1 MKFISFK
8 HNKQNKF
15 GIINNNKITDLTG
28 KVSNSNTLKDL
39 IQNRGIQE
47 AKSYATNN
55 PGNIHDSDIEYLPLI
70 PNPGKIICVGLNY
83 SEHVKETN
91 RTVEENPV
99 IFSSIS
105 RKSNCTLTTNSK
117 TRCFKKFRFLR

>member
-8 HNKQNKF
+8 HNDQNKF

-39 IQNRGIQE
+39 IQNQGIEE

-55 PGNIHDSDIEYLPLI
+55 PGNINDSDICLLYTSDAADE
-70 PNPGKIICVGLNY
+70 
-83 SEHVKETN
+83 
-91 RTVEENPV
+91 
-99 IFSSIS
+99 
-105 RKSNCTLTTNSK
+105 
-117 TRCFKKFRFLR
+117 

>member
-8 HNKQNKF
+8 HNDQNKF

-39 IQNRGIQE
+39 ISNQGIEE

-55 PGNIHDSDIEYLPLI
+55 PGNINNSDIEYLPLI
-70 PNPGKIICVGLNY
+70 TNTGKIICVGLNY
-83 SEHVKETN
+83 S
-91 RTVEENPV
+91 
-99 IFSSIS
+99 
-105 RKSNCTLTTNSK
+105 
-117 TRCFKKFRFLR
+117 

>member
-8 HNKQNKF
+8 HNEQNKF

-39 IQNRGIQE
+39 ISNQGIEE

-55 PGNIHDSDIEYLPLI
+55 PGDINDSDIEYLPLI

-83 SEHVKETN
+83 SEHVKELSL
-91 RTVEENPV
+91 
-99 IFSSIS
+99 IHI
-105 RKSNCTLTTNSK
+105 
-117 TRCFKKFRFLR
+117 

>member
-8 HNKQNKF
+8 HNDQNKF

-39 IQNRGIQE
+39 ISNQGIEE

-55 PGNIHDSDIEYLPLI
+55 PGDINESDIEYLPLI
-70 PNPGKIICVGLNY
+70 PNPGKIIV
-83 SEHVKETN
+83 
-91 RTVEENPV
+91 
-99 IFSSIS
+99 
-105 RKSNCTLTTNSK
+105 
-117 TRCFKKFRFLR
+117 

>member
-39 IQNRGIQE
+39 ISNQAIEE
-47 AKSYATNN
+47 AQSYATNN
-55 PGNIHDSDIEYLPLI
+55 PGDINESEIEYLPLI

-83 SEHVKETN
+83 SEHVKETLSL
-91 RTVEENPV
+91 
-99 IFSSIS
+99 IHI
-105 RKSNCTLTTNSK
+105 
-117 TRCFKKFRFLR
+117 

>member
-39 IQNRGIQE
+39 IQNQGIE
-47 AKSYATNN
+47 DAKSYATNN
-55 PGNIHDSDIEYLPLI
+55 PGNINDSDIEYLPLI

-91 RTVEENPV
+91 LSL
-99 IFSSIS
+99 IHI
-105 RKSNCTLTTNSK
+105 
-117 TRCFKKFRFLR
+117 

>member
-8 HNKQNKF
+8 HNDQNKF

-39 IQNRGIQE
+39 ISNQGIDE

-55 PGNIHDSDIEYLPLI
+55 PGNINESDIEYLPLI

-83 SEHVKETN
+83 SE
-91 RTVEENPV
+91 PV
-99 IFSSIS
+99 SYTHL
-105 RKSNCTLTTNSK
+105 TLPTIYSV
-117 TRCFKKFRFLR
+117 

>member
-8 HNKQNKF
+8 HNEQNKF
-15 GIINNNKITDLTG
+15 GIIKNNKITVLTG

-39 IQNRGIQE
+39 ISNQGIEE

-55 PGNIHDSDIEYLPLI
+55 PGNINNSDIEYLPLI

-83 SEHVKETN
+83 SEHLSL
-91 RTVEENPV
+91 
-99 IFSSIS
+99 IHI
-105 RKSNCTLTTNSK
+105 
-117 TRCFKKFRFLR
+117 